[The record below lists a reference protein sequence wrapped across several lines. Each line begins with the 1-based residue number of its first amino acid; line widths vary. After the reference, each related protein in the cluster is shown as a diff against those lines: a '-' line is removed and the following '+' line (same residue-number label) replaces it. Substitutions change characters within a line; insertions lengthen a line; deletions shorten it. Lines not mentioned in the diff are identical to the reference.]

1 MKEMKLG
8 VQLGYFGAQPTE
20 NIIAIAQ
27 EAETLGYESIW
38 TAEAWGSDVF
48 TPLSWI
54 GAHTSKIKLGT
65 GIAQL
70 SARTPAA
77 PAMAA
82 LTLDHLS
89 GG

>member
-8 VQLGYFGAQPTE
+8 VQLGYFGAQPPE

-27 EAETLGYESIW
+27 EAETLGYEAIW

-77 PAMAA
+77 TAMAG
-82 LTLDHLS
+82 LNK
-89 GG
+89 